1 MTMDKGIVISPARY
15 DRTMVVL
22 HWIVALLIIVLIG
35 TGWYM
40 VGIPK
45 KTPDRAFYFELHKS
59 VGIVAVTFI
68 VLLMVWRAKQ
78 VVPPFPSAMPEW
90 ERMAAN
96 LNHRLFY
103 GLMVLMTLT
112 GYLTSSFSGFGPK
125 FFGIALP
132 HWGWDDAV
140 LRGNFSAVHRMSAFI
155 FAVLIAIHIAAALKH
170 LLVDKDGVF
179 QRMLPP

>member
-1 MTMDKGIVISPARY
+1 METVALSSPARY
-15 DRTMVVL
+15 ERTAVVL
-22 HWIVALLIIVLIG
+22 HWIVALLVIALIA

-45 KTPDRAFYFELHKS
+45 NTPERAFFFNLHKS
-59 VGIVAVTFI
+59 LGIVAAIFI
-68 VLLMVWRAKQ
+68 VMLIVWRIRHVA
-78 VVPPFPSAMPEW
+78 PPFLSAMPNW
-90 ERMAAN
+90 ETMAAN

-103 GLMVLMTLT
+103 ALMVLMTLT
-112 GYLTSSFSGFGPK
+112 GYLTSSFSRYGPNL
-125 FFGIALP
+125 FGIALP
-132 HWGWDDAV
+132 HWGWEDAA
-140 LRGNFSAVHRMSAFI
+140 LRGNFSAVHRVTAFI

>member
-1 MTMDKGIVISPARY
+1 MNSPARY
-15 DRTMVVL
+15 DRTAVIL
-22 HWIVALLIIVLIG
+22 HWIVALLIIALIA

-45 KTPDRAFYFELHKS
+45 KTPDRGYFFNLHKS
-59 VGIVAVTFI
+59 LGIVTAIFI
-68 VLLMVWRAKQ
+68 VMLIVWRIRHIA
-78 VVPPFPSAMPEW
+78 PPFLSAMPKW
-90 ERMAAN
+90 ERMLAN

-103 GLMVLMTLT
+103 VLMVLVTFT
-112 GYLTSSFSGFGPK
+112 GYLTSAFSGFGPEL
-125 FFGIALP
+125 FGIALP
-132 HWGWDDAV
+132 HWGWEDVAI
-140 LRGNFSAVHRMSAFI
+140 RGNFAAVHRVSALI